1 MTIEDKEAKKLGV
14 AAAGGAAVALVLA
27 SFTPAPVILGIGLLA
42 ASGAY
47 AYKRLATRKDNPAAA
62 QGGQT
67 IDIEENKND

>member
-1 MTIEDKEAKKLGV
+1 M
-14 AAAGGAAVALVLA
+14 
-27 SFTPAPVILGIGLLA
+27 ILGIGLLA